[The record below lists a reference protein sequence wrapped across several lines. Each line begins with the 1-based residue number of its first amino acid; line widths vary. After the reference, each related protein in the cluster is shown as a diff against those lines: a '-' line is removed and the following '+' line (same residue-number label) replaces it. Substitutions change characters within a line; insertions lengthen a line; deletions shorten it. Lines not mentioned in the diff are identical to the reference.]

1 MKNILFFFCFSFILL
16 ISCKEESITPI
27 PETTN
32 TWEKVSDLPGYF
44 SFYLQTKE
52 NTIYMVCYSN
62 GYKFAVSD
70 DSGKSWKENNLDFLI
85 NYNGFLN
92 VEGNKFFL
100 SGLTGLCISTDNGLN
115 WNEDT
120 VFNNYIDPNAFG
132 NMKYLTSIAVRGDEV
147 FVGQLVDNISP
158 EYVRGII
165 YSPDNGR
172 SWSSPGSNET
182 PWRVSALEKM
192 GSTLFIS
199 NLKVYYSNDSLK
211 TWHTANGIN
220 NNEDEISRFVK
231 INSRIYGLSYDIIKY
246 SDTDGSSWTNCMNGL
261 PNSYNNPLLL
271 FDTFTYNSEEIFIC
285 SSSGNIWKSNQS
297 NIEWKVF
304 DDKLP
309 EFINGNGITLF
320 TLGDNYLYFVN
331 GNKLWR
337 KKITE

>member
-27 PETTN
+27 PETTSA
-32 TWEKVSDLPGYF
+32 WEKVSDLPGYF
-44 SFYLQTKE
+44 SFYLQTKD

-85 NYNGFLN
+85 SYNGFLN
-92 VEGNKFFL
+92 VEGDIFFIAGYDGLFKSTDKGL
-100 SGLTGLCISTDNGLN
+100 SWSEDLFLRNFVGAIYGIPGLTSMHVESEKIYLGNNKTANMPGYVKGIFYSSDNGET
-115 WNEDT
+115 WCC
-120 VFNNYIDPNAFG
+120 
-132 NMKYLTSIAVRGDEV
+132 
-147 FVGQLVDNISP
+147 
-158 EYVRGII
+158 
-165 YSPDNGR
+165 
-172 SWSSPGSNET
+172 PGSAET
-182 PWRVSALEKM
+182 SWRVVALEKM

-199 NLKVYYSNDSLK
+199 DRKVYYSNDSLK

-220 NNEDEISRFVK
+220 TSDDEINRFVK
-231 INSRIYGLSYDIIKY
+231 INSRVYGLSYDIIKY
-246 SDTDGSSWTNCMNGL
+246 SDFNGTSWTNCMNGL

-320 TLGDNYLYFVN
+320 TLDDNYLYFVN
-331 GNKLWR
+331 ANKLWR